1 MKIIS
6 LFVIVALWQFTAL
19 AQIFNVQ
26 KPVKTLK
33 KQSASIL
40 SLAFQPNGT
49 ALASGSEDKT
59 CVLWNFPEGTILKTI
74 AGYTNGV
81 QAVFYTPE
89 GTYFCTGSNKYIKI
103 FTPGGEY
110 VNTYPG
116 PATYIWSLSYNAIT
130 NQVVA
135 GSYEKNIRMVNF
147 ATGKLSFSFMGHL
160 KNALAVAFSPDG
172 KLLASGS
179 LDQTV
184 KIWDLAS
191 KKVIETCTGH
201 GGNIYC
207 VMFTADSKK
216 VISASNDNSIRIWN
230 VESGKNVMNLSDH
243 TKGVACMALS
253 PDGNYLISGSY
264 DTNIKLWELSSGEC
278 IYTFSGHSEAV
289 NAIAFHPEGKSFA
302 SGSGDKTIMIW
313 ELNPE
318 IFVEHYYPNEFEKEI
333 SQSVLFASKGKDEA
347 KAEYKTRQAKAD
359 AFRKGIIDKYY
370 DLYLTEIKGKPKK

>member
-6 LFVIVALWQFTAL
+6 LIAITLLWQFTAA
-19 AQIFNVQ
+19 AQIFITQ

-40 SLAFQPNGT
+40 SLAFQPDGK

-59 CVLWNFPEGTILKTI
+59 CVLWNFPEGTILNTI

-81 QAVFYTPE
+81 QAVFYTSD

-116 PATYIWSLSYNAIT
+116 PATYIWSLAYNPIV

-135 GSYEKNIRMVNF
+135 GSYEKNIRMVDF
-147 ATGKLSFSFMGHL
+147 ATGKLSFSFVGHI
-160 KNALAVAFSPDG
+160 KNALAVAISPNG
-172 KLLASGS
+172 KSMASGS
-179 LDQTV
+179 LDKTV
-184 KIWDLAS
+184 KIWDLKT
-191 KKVIETCTGH
+191 KKILQTCTGH
-201 GGNIYC
+201 GGNIYS
-207 VMFTADSKK
+207 VLFTPDSKR
-216 VISASNDNSIRIWN
+216 VISASNDNSIRIWD

-243 TKGVACMALS
+243 TKGVSCLALS
-253 PDGNYLISGSY
+253 PDGKYLISGSY
-264 DTNIKLWELSSGEC
+264 DTTIKFWELSSGEC
-278 IYTFSGHSEAV
+278 IYTFSGHLAAV
-289 NAIAFHPEGKSFA
+289 NAMAFHPEGKSFA
-302 SGSGDKTIMIW
+302 SGSSDKTIMIW

-318 IFVEHYYPNEFEKEI
+318 IFVEHYYPKEYEKEI

-347 KAEYKTRQAKAD
+347 KAEYKTRQAKAE

-370 DLYLTEIKGKPKK
+370 DLYLTEIKGKPRK

>member
-6 LFVIVALWQFTAL
+6 LLVIVALWQFTAT

-40 SLAFQPNGT
+40 SLAFKPDGKE
-49 ALASGSEDKT
+49 LASGSEDKT
-59 CVLWNFPEGTILKTI
+59 CVLWNFPEGTIFNTI
-74 AGYTNGV
+74 SGYTHGV

-103 FTPGGEY
+103 YTPGGEY
-110 VNTYPG
+110 VNTYAG
-116 PATYIWSLSYNAIT
+116 PATYIWSLSYNALT
-130 NQVVA
+130 NNIVA
-135 GSYEKNIRMVNF
+135 GSYEKNIRVVDF
-147 ATGKLSFSFMGHL
+147 TTGKLSFSFMGHL

-184 KIWDLAS
+184 KIWNMDS
-191 KKVIETCTGH
+191 KKTIHTFAGH
-201 GGNIYC
+201 SGNIYS
-207 VMFTADSKK
+207 VLFTPDSKK
-216 VISASNDNSIRIWN
+216 VISASNDNSIRIWD

-243 TKGVACMALS
+243 IEGVSCLALS

-264 DTNIKLWELSSGEC
+264 DTNIKLWELSTGEC

-289 NAIAFHPEGKSFA
+289 NAIAFHPEGKYFV
-302 SGSGDKTIMIW
+302 SGSSDKTIVIW
-313 ELNPE
+313 ELNSE
-318 IFVEHYYPNEFEKEI
+318 IFVERYYPKEFENEI
-333 SQSVLFASKGKDEA
+333 SQSVLFAPKVKDEA
-347 KAEYKTRQAKAD
+347 KSEYKVRQLKAE

-370 DLYLTEIKGKPKK
+370 NLYVSEIKGKTKK